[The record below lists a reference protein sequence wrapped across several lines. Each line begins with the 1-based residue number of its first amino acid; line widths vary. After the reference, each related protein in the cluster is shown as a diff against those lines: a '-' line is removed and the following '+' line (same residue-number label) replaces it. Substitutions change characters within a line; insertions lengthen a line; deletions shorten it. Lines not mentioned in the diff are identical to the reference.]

1 MEVGEGSGDIDRED
15 GVVFV
20 VVEKRLS
27 EFVKFF
33 GACGSSF
40 GVLVWF
46 ECRGYCRCDVSG
58 DSAGDDP
65 AQDGAA
71 SDGADVAVR
80 FDKWYDPC

>member
-1 MEVGEGSGDIDRED
+1 MVPLNGFYDGSMMEVGEGSGDIDRED
-15 GVVFV
+15 GIVFV

-33 GACGSSF
+33 GACGSSD

-65 AQDGAA
+65 A
-71 SDGADVAVR
+71 
-80 FDKWYDPC
+80 